1 MAVLTHDGTREATQ
15 ALPVTREEIRE
26 LLQTP
31 GCPCVSIYMP
41 TFRAGVETQQNP
53 IRLKN
58 LLRVIQG
65 RLGEIDMGDAQAAE
79 LTAPLRDL
87 LDDPT
92 FWQLQS
98 DGLALFRS
106 PELFRTYRLPSSF
119 DELAVVEKRFHLK
132 PLFSLLHGDGRFYVL
147 ALSLKN
153 IRLIAASRHSAEEL
167 DVPGVP
173 RSLEEALGELTHQ
186 FAQFKSGPRGRAV
199 SRSPVF
205 HVHGGV
211 EDDLKVEIL
220 SFFNL
225 ADKALLKY
233 MDRDAPVVLAGVEY
247 LLPRYK
253 ETTEHPH
260 VLDEGLTGNPD
271 LLSADELRD
280 AAWEIVQPY
289 FLENRRRAAE
299 RFGELLGTGRAT
311 SRYEEILPAA
321 HDGRIDTLF
330 VARGV
335 RLWGRYDT
343 RSREIH
349 LQEDQ
354 AAPRDVSEDLL
365 DLAAMQTFLNSGTV
379 YAVPQQEVP
388 GGQAMAAIFRY

>member
-1 MAVLTHDGTREATQ
+1 MAVLTHDATQ
-15 ALPVTREEIRE
+15 ALPVTREDILD

-41 TFRAGVETQQNP
+41 TFRAGAETQQNP

-58 LLRVIQG
+58 LLRVVQG

-87 LDDPT
+87 LDDPA
-92 FWQLQS
+92 FWQQQS
-98 DGLALFRS
+98 EGLALFRS

-132 PLFSLLHGDGRFYVL
+132 PLFSLLNDDGRFYIL

-153 IRLIAASRHSAEEL
+153 IRLIAASRHGAEEL
-167 DVPGVP
+167 DLPGVP
-173 RSLEEALGELTHQ
+173 RSLEEALGELMHQ
-186 FAQFKSGPRGRAV
+186 FAQFKTGPRGRAV

-220 SFFNL
+220 NFFNL

-280 AAWEIVQPY
+280 AAWEIVRPY
-289 FLENRRRAAE
+289 FLENRRGAAE
-299 RFGELLGTGRAT
+299 RYGELLGTGRAT
-311 SRYEEILPAA
+311 NRHEEILPAA

-335 RLWGRYDT
+335 RLWGSYDAQ
-343 RSREIH
+343 SREIH

-354 AAPRDVSEDLL
+354 TAQRNGGEDLL
-365 DLAAMQTFLNSGTV
+365 DLAAVQTFLNSGTV